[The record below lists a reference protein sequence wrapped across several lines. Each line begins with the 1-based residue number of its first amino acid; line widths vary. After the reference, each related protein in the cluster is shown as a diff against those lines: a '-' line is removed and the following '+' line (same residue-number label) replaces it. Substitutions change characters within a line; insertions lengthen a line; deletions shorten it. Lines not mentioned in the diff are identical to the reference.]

1 MLLLMLFSKE
11 LKVIL
16 STKLVNVAI
25 SKVNGMAG
33 CFTQKKKHDEEQM
46 HLLNRCWMRN
56 IK

>member
-1 MLLLMLFSKE
+1 MLLSKE

-16 STKLVNVAI
+16 STMLVNVAI
-25 SKVNGMAG
+25 SKVNGMVG